1 MIFLNESS
9 KKLLKKWIKEDY
21 KNKPL
26 CIYGENGIGK
36 TRLANTILSEYK
48 IINIDVD
55 FIKTNKNLYEYL
67 DFIIR

>member
-1 MIFLNESS
+1 MLSFNDFFIPESS

-36 TRLANTILSEYK
+36 TRLANTIL
-48 IINIDVD
+48 
-55 FIKTNKNLYEYL
+55 T
-67 DFIIR
+67 